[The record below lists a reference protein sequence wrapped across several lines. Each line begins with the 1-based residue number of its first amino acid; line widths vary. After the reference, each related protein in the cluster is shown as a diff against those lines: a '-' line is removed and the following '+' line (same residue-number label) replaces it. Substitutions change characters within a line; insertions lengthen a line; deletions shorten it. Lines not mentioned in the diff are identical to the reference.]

1 MTLPKQNEKYF
12 SMDLAAR
19 IREFRKEKGLTQAD
33 LADQVGVARATVIN
47 WEKGITRPDA
57 KELQAVAKSLDK
69 DLTLF
74 HVEAKKD
81 DILDHPLV
89 KSYVREIE
97 ALNKLVQALERE
109 NTRLRGEE

>member
-1 MTLPKQNEKYF
+1 
-12 SMDLAAR
+12 MDLAAK
-19 IREFRKEKGLTQAD
+19 IKGFRREKGLTQAD
-33 LADQVGVARATVIN
+33 WADQSGVARATVIN

-74 HVEAKKD
+74 HVEPKKD

-97 ALNKLVQALERE
+97 SLNRLIELLERE
-109 NTRLRGEE
+109 NARLRGEKQ

>member
-1 MTLPKQNEKYF
+1 
-12 SMDLAAR
+12 MDLAAK
-19 IREFRKEKGLTQAD
+19 IKGFRREKGLTQAD

-74 HVEAKKD
+74 HVEEKKD

-97 ALNKLVQALERE
+97 SLNRLIELLERE
-109 NTRLRGEE
+109 NARLRGEKE